1 VKKVRE
7 GKDVMAKLDKTK
19 ITSRITIG
27 AKSTDRSASMMPE
40 APAPDLQQKRP
51 ENGRFCL
58 QVDRQTKASYA
69 SYEDAEQA
77 ALAIKKGHPV
87 VLVAIRDIVEG
98 VNTVINPL

>member
-1 VKKVRE
+1 
-7 GKDVMAKLDKTK
+7 MAKLDNTK
-19 ITSRITIG
+19 ITSKITIG
-27 AKSTDRSASMMPE
+27 TKNAGRSAEAMPE
-40 APAPDLQQKRP
+40 DPAPEPQGQKKRP
-51 ENGRFCL
+51 ESGRFCL

-87 VLVAIRDIVEG
+87 VLVAIRDVVEG

>member
-1 VKKVRE
+1 
-7 GKDVMAKLDKTK
+7 
-19 ITSRITIG
+19 
-27 AKSTDRSASMMPE
+27 MPE
-40 APAPDLQQKRP
+40 DPPELPRQQKRA
-51 ENGRFCL
+51 EGGRFCL

-87 VLVAIRDIVEG
+87 VLVAIRDLVEG

>member
-1 VKKVRE
+1 
-7 GKDVMAKLDKTK
+7 MANFEKTK
-19 ITSRITIG
+19 VTSRIKIG
-27 AKSTDRSASMMPE
+27 TRNVDRSASVKPE
-40 APAPDLQQKRP
+40 DPAPEQQRQQNRL

-87 VLVAIRDIVEG
+87 VLVAIRDVVEG
-98 VNTVINPL
+98 VNTVINAL

>member
-1 VKKVRE
+1 M
-7 GKDVMAKLDKTK
+7 GT
-19 ITSRITIG
+19 
-27 AKSTDRSASMMPE
+27 KSTASTASVLPE
-40 APAPDLQQKRP
+40 GPAPDLPRPQKQP
-51 ENGRFCL
+51 DGRFRL

-87 VLVAIRDIVEG
+87 VLVAICDVVEG

>member
-27 AKSTDRSASMMPE
+27 AKNTDRSASMMPE